1 MNDLIKN
8 ETKRVNLQK
17 KSLNNFYL
25 THKYVSNLI
34 DSYRD
39 EKLNHL
45 KTFNLIKNVSLRI
58 LHVTNFNER
67 HDGRLFF
74 NTGRRI
80 NNGLIR
86 LGHSILEFSDRD
98 IQKYYK
104 NYRDFSGSK
113 I

>member
-1 MNDLIKN
+1 MYQQIS
-8 ETKRVNLQK
+8 T
-17 KSLNNFYL
+17 
-25 THKYVSNLI
+25 
-34 DSYRD
+34 YRD
-39 EKLNHL
+39 EKFKFLQL
-45 KTFNLIKNVSLRI
+45 FNVKKNLSLRI

-104 NYRDFSGSK
+104 NYNDFSGSK
-113 I
+113 ILTINLKKLVIILNQI